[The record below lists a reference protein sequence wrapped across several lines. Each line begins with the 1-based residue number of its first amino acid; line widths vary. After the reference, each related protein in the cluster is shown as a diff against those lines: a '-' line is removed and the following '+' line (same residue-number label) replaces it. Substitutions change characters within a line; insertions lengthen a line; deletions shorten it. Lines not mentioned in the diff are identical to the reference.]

1 MKRCIASAAAILL
14 AFAPAAH
21 ATRIKDVV
29 TIHGVRSNQL
39 VGYGLVIGLNGT
51 GDSLRN
57 SPFTE
62 QSLQSMLD
70 RMGVNVR
77 TIRPRTRNV
86 AAVIVTA
93 ELPAFIG
100 RGSRIDVTV
109 SSLGDATSLL
119 GGSLV
124 LTPLQGPDNRIY
136 AVAQGPL
143 AVSGF
148 SQQGQGGS
156 LTQNVPTAARIP
168 NGALVERDPPS
179 AFSEDHTI
187 TNSTRMAADLTAP
200 PDLKDGNLG
209 RGNRNF
215 VPPGGGGGA
224 NGDGSDVPDPNA
236 AAEARSR
243 EARLIAGEGRIALEL
258 HNPDFSTA
266 VRVADAINS
275 FTRTRYGMDL
285 ARERDLRTVVLRK
298 PANVNAARFIAQVT
312 ELPIEP
318 DQPARV
324 VIDERT
330 GTIVIGRDVQIS
342 TVAVAH
348 GNLTVRVTEGGS
360 VSQPEPFSEGQTV
373 VIPETVVTA
382 DQEGGSVN
390 VVVGSNL
397 QTLVGGLN
405 RMGLKPNSIIAI
417 LQAIKSSG
425 ALQADLVVQ

>member
-1 MKRCIASAAAILL
+1 MRRAFALAAALL
-14 AFAPAAH
+14 FALPPPAG

-29 TIHGVRSNQL
+29 SIQGVRSNQL

-70 RMGVNVR
+70 RMGINVR
-77 TIRPRTRNV
+77 TVRPRTRNV

-109 SSLGDATSLL
+109 SSLGDATSLT

-156 LTQNVPTAARIP
+156 VTQNVPTAARIP
-168 NGALVERDPPS
+168 NGALVEREPPS
-179 AFSEDHTI
+179 AFSEDHII
-187 TNSTRMAADLTAP
+187 THSTRVAADLTP
-200 PDLKDGNLG
+200 GMKDGAGGYLPP
-209 RGNRNF
+209 GNRRGG
-215 VPPGGGGGA
+215 PGGV
-224 NGDGSDVPDPNA
+224 GDGNDGPGGS
-236 AAEARSR
+236 SR
-243 EARLIAGEGRIALEL
+243 DREMRLTAGEGRIALEL
-258 HNPDFSTA
+258 RNPDFSTA
-266 VRVADAINS
+266 VRVADAING

-285 ARERDLRTVVLRK
+285 ARERDLRTVILRK
-298 PANVNAARFIAQVT
+298 PGNVNAARFLAEVT

-324 VIDERT
+324 VVDERT
-330 GTIVIGRDVQIS
+330 GTIVIGANVQIS

-348 GNLTVRVTEGGS
+348 GNLTVRVTEGGT
-360 VSQPEPFSEGQTV
+360 VSQPEPFSEGETV
-373 VIPETVVTA
+373 VIPETVITA

-390 VVVGSNL
+390 VMNGSNL

-417 LQAIKSSG
+417 LQAIKSAG